1 MQCDPKMLNRLRRAE
16 GQIRGIL
23 RMMDKH
29 AECKDVT
36 TQLLAVRSSI
46 DKVLALIAVQNLKDQ
61 VTQKTASQIM
71 EDPEIQAAL
80 KLSLIHI

>member
-1 MQCDPKMLNRLRRAE
+1 
-16 GQIRGIL
+16 
-23 RMMDKH
+23 
-29 AECKDVT
+29 
-36 TQLLAVRSSI
+36 VRSSI

-80 KLSLIHI
+80 KLVMKTR